1 MMYSIILVT
10 KKTQIL
16 VFSIK
21 SSSVSQSA
29 PSPVLLIRKTEIST
43 IPVQLVKTLERRTE
57 PTGHVSQLV
66 SDSRRDHIYRCFTMY
81 FFFML
86 PLLIKAQEDPCT
98 PNPCGENT
106 RCASSFSGSNPV
118 ISCECL
124 LGYYVP
130 DGGDPFDGCLEQ
142 LLPGGTSRGSGNP
155 LPSSSSHKP
164 PTEAPIIPLSTQSNV
179 EKVSTEKP
187 ISEEPRALENDES
200 VNRLQAGQRPGQQV
214 PRRKV
219 KPTNDFEDVDTK
231 ELFPEGDNKFT
242 SIG

>member
-1 MMYSIILVT
+1 
-10 KKTQIL
+10 
-16 VFSIK
+16 
-21 SSSVSQSA
+21 
-29 PSPVLLIRKTEIST
+29 
-43 IPVQLVKTLERRTE
+43 
-57 PTGHVSQLV
+57 
-66 SDSRRDHIYRCFTMY
+66 MY
-81 FFFML
+81 FFFIL

-142 LLPGGTSRGSGNP
+142 LVPGGTSRGSGNP
-155 LPSSSSHKP
+155 LPSSSSFKP

-179 EKVSTEKP
+179 EKESTERP

-200 VNRLQAGQRPGQQV
+200 VNRLQAGQRPGQLV

-231 ELFPEGDNKFT
+231 ELFPEGDN
-242 SIG
+242 